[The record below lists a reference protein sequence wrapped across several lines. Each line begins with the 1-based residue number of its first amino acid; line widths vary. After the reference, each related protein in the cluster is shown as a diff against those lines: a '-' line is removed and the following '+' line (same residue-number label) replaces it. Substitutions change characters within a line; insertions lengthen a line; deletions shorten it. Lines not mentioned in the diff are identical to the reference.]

1 MHGVLPLPL
10 GGEPLG
16 GVEGGEPLGGVEG
29 GEPLGGVEGGDPMG
43 CELLG
48 TAGQPETSAPKEG

>member
-1 MHGVLPLPL
+1 MHGVLPL
-10 GGEPLG
+10 GGEPMG
-16 GVEGGEPLGGVEG
+16 GVEGGDPLGGVEG

-48 TAGQPETSAPKEG
+48 TLGQPEPSASGAA